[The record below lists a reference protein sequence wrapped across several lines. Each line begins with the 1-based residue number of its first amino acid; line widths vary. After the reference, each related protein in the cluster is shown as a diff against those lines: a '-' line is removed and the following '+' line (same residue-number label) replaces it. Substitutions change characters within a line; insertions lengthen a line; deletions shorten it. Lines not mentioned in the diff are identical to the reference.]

1 MADGPQHRVDLA
13 ERIARSLGV
22 GGEPVRHGDGWSN
35 NVWLYDDVVIRI
47 ALRPGPGAL
56 AVEGLIAPRL
66 PAAVG
71 YPAVIGSGVI
81 DGHDWMAQQRLPGDN
96 LAARWDLLDQD
107 QRAFAIG
114 DLVTRLDAATR
125 ADVSG
130 LVLPDT
136 PLYAFDP
143 DLVDR
148 QLAVAGSIVGDQTIR
163 LARRIIRAGSEAA
176 GLVERRLVHTDA
188 VFGNVIW
195 TGSAAIPIDF
205 EFGCLGPI
213 DLDADCIG
221 REVVAR
227 ADASAIIALSAALAP
242 VLSRSGAADRL
253 RGYSV
258 LRNIWAI
265 GKWLDNDPGLT
276 DAETWEPVRSLIADT
291 EGSGWLD
298 QLLGTV
304 R

>member
-71 YPAVIGSGVI
+71 YPAVIGSGVL

-114 DLVTRLDAATR
+114 ELVTRLD
-125 ADVSG
+125 G
-130 LVLPDT
+130 GHPGG
-136 PLYAFDP
+136 
-143 DLVDR
+143 R
-148 QLAVAGSIVGDQTIR
+148 Q
-163 LARRIIRAGSEAA
+163 RAGAA
-176 GLVERRLVHTDA
+176 RH
-188 VFGNVIW
+188 
-195 TGSAAIPIDF
+195 
-205 EFGCLGPI
+205 
-213 DLDADCIG
+213 
-221 REVVAR
+221 
-227 ADASAIIALSAALAP
+227 AAL
-242 VLSRSGAADRL
+242 R
-253 RGYSV
+253 
-258 LRNIWAI
+258 
-265 GKWLDNDPGLT
+265 
-276 DAETWEPVRSLIADT
+276 VRP
-291 EGSGWLD
+291 GSGGSPAGRGRID
-298 QLLGTV
+298 
-304 R
+304 RR